1 MKQVLIIGGGASGLM
16 AAITAARNGAK
27 VTLLEKNRQT
37 GKKLLVTGNGRC
49 NFTNRNQE
57 LSNYRTDRPDLVK
70 EALESFSVDD
80 TVDFFE
86 SLGILTKERNGY
98 LYPGSGQ
105 ASSIADVLR
114 LTAVKEGVKITC
126 DTKALAVKK
135 INDRFAV
142 ETEGWTYEADALIL
156 ACGSKAAPETGSD
169 GDGYTFAES
178 MGHTVVDPLP
188 ALTGLCVAEKDG
200 GKAAG
205 VRADGAVTLQI
216 GEEKYCESGEL
227 QFTSYGLSGIPV
239 FQISRYAARALN
251 QGIECSVTLDLCP
264 LRKRDQVLTRL
275 KDRRAYTQERRGAAV
290 LLGMFPDKL
299 CSLLLERA
307 GISLK
312 KQGGD
317 WTDEDCER
325 LAAQIKGLHFTISR
339 CRGYEQAQIC
349 TGGVPLTELDHTTME
364 SRRVPGLYLT
374 GELIDVDGACG
385 GYNLQWAW
393 TSGYLA
399 GRAAAQEQKG
409 IEVYA

>member
-1 MKQVLIIGGGASGLM
+1 MVRS
-16 AAITAARNGAK
+16 
-27 VTLLEKNRQT
+27 V
-37 GKKLLVTGNGRC
+37 
-49 NFTNRNQE
+49 
-57 LSNYRTDRPDLVK
+57 LVK

-114 LTAVKEGVKITC
+114 LTAVKEGVKIAC
-126 DTKALAVKK
+126 DTQALAVKK

-409 IEVYA
+409 IEVHA

>member
-1 MKQVLIIGGGASGLM
+1 
-16 AAITAARNGAK
+16 
-27 VTLLEKNRQT
+27 
-37 GKKLLVTGNGRC
+37 
-49 NFTNRNQE
+49 
-57 LSNYRTDRPDLVK
+57 
-70 EALESFSVDD
+70 
-80 TVDFFE
+80 
-86 SLGILTKERNGY
+86 
-98 LYPGSGQ
+98 
-105 ASSIADVLR
+105 
-114 LTAVKEGVKITC
+114 
-126 DTKALAVKK
+126 
-135 INDRFAV
+135 
-142 ETEGWTYEADALIL
+142 
-156 ACGSKAAPETGSD
+156 
-169 GDGYTFAES
+169 

-200 GKAAG
+200 GKVAG

-409 IEVYA
+409 IEAHA

>member
-1 MKQVLIIGGGASGLM
+1 M

-114 LTAVKEGVKITC
+114 LTAVKEGVKIAC

-200 GKAAG
+200 GKVAG

-317 WTDEDCER
+317 WTDEGCER

-349 TGGVPLTELDHTTME
+349 TGGVPLTELYHTTME

-409 IEVYA
+409 IEVHA

>member
-114 LTAVKEGVKITC
+114 LTAVKEGVKIAC
-126 DTKALAVKK
+126 DTKALTVKK

-299 CSLLLERA
+299 CCLLLERA

-312 KQGGD
+312 KHGGD

-325 LAAQIKGLHFTISR
+325 LASQIKGLHFTISR

-409 IEVYA
+409 IEVHA

>member
-1 MKQVLIIGGGASGLM
+1 M

-114 LTAVKEGVKITC
+114 LTAVKEGVKIAC

-312 KQGGD
+312 KQGCLLYTSD
-317 WTDEDCER
+317 
-325 LAAQIKGLHFTISR
+325 AADD
-339 CRGYEQAQIC
+339 A
-349 TGGVPLTELDHTTME
+349 
-364 SRRVPGLYLT
+364 
-374 GELIDVDGACG
+374 
-385 GYNLQWAW
+385 
-393 TSGYLA
+393 
-399 GRAAAQEQKG
+399 
-409 IEVYA
+409 

>member
-1 MKQVLIIGGGASGLM
+1 M

-114 LTAVKEGVKITC
+114 LTAVKEGVKIAC

-200 GKAAG
+200 GKAG
-205 VRADGAVTLQI
+205 
-216 GEEKYCESGEL
+216 
-227 QFTSYGLSGIPV
+227 
-239 FQISRYAARALN
+239 
-251 QGIECSVTLDLCP
+251 
-264 LRKRDQVLTRL
+264 
-275 KDRRAYTQERRGAAV
+275 
-290 LLGMFPDKL
+290 
-299 CSLLLERA
+299 
-307 GISLK
+307 
-312 KQGGD
+312 
-317 WTDEDCER
+317 
-325 LAAQIKGLHFTISR
+325 
-339 CRGYEQAQIC
+339 
-349 TGGVPLTELDHTTME
+349 
-364 SRRVPGLYLT
+364 
-374 GELIDVDGACG
+374 
-385 GYNLQWAW
+385 
-393 TSGYLA
+393 
-399 GRAAAQEQKG
+399 
-409 IEVYA
+409 

>member
-1 MKQVLIIGGGASGLM
+1 M
-16 AAITAARNGAK
+16 
-27 VTLLEKNRQT
+27 
-37 GKKLLVTGNGRC
+37 
-49 NFTNRNQE
+49 
-57 LSNYRTDRPDLVK
+57 
-70 EALESFSVDD
+70 
-80 TVDFFE
+80 
-86 SLGILTKERNGY
+86 
-98 LYPGSGQ
+98 
-105 ASSIADVLR
+105 LR
-114 LTAVKEGVKITC
+114 LTAVKEGVKIAC

-142 ETEGWTYEADALIL
+142 ETEGWTYEADAMIL

-307 GISLK
+307 GIPLK

-409 IEVYA
+409 IEVHA

>member
-1 MKQVLIIGGGASGLM
+1 M

-114 LTAVKEGVKITC
+114 LTAVKEGVKIAC

-169 GDGYTFAES
+169 GDGYTFAKK

-251 QGIECSVTLDLCP
+251 QGMECKVTVDLCP
-264 LRKRDQVLTRL
+264 LRKREQVLTRL
-275 KDRRAYTQERRGAAV
+275 KDRRTYTQERRGAAV

-307 GISLK
+307 GIPLK

-325 LAAQIKGLHFTISR
+325 LATQIKELTFTISR

-349 TGGVPLTELDHTTME
+349 TGGVPLTELNHMTME
-364 SRRVPGLYLT
+364 SNCVPGLYLT

-399 GRAAAQEQKG
+399 GRSAAQEQKG
-409 IEVYA
+409 IEAHA

>member
-1 MKQVLIIGGGASGLM
+1 M

-114 LTAVKEGVKITC
+114 LTAVKEGVKIAC
-126 DTKALAVKK
+126 DTKALTVKK

-169 GDGYTFAES
+169 GRWLYICRKYGTY
-178 MGHTVVDPLP
+178 
-188 ALTGLCVAEKDG
+188 G
-200 GKAAG
+200 GG
-205 VRADGAVTLQI
+205 ST
-216 GEEKYCESGEL
+216 
-227 QFTSYGLSGIPV
+227 
-239 FQISRYAARALN
+239 ARSDR
-251 QGIECSVTLDLCP
+251 SVCG
-264 LRKRDQVLTRL
+264 RKRWR
-275 KDRRAYTQERRGAAV
+275 
-290 LLGMFPDKL
+290 
-299 CSLLLERA
+299 
-307 GISLK
+307 
-312 KQGGD
+312 
-317 WTDEDCER
+317 
-325 LAAQIKGLHFTISR
+325 
-339 CRGYEQAQIC
+339 
-349 TGGVPLTELDHTTME
+349 
-364 SRRVPGLYLT
+364 
-374 GELIDVDGACG
+374 
-385 GYNLQWAW
+385 
-393 TSGYLA
+393 
-399 GRAAAQEQKG
+399 
-409 IEVYA
+409 

>member
-1 MKQVLIIGGGASGLM
+1 MRSIPVLVAGGGASGM
-16 AAITAARNGAK
+16 VAAIEAAKLGAN
-27 VTLLEKNRQT
+27 VTVIEKKNKP
-37 GKKLLVTGNGRC
+37 GKKILATGNGRC

-57 LSNYRTDRPDLVK
+57 ISCYHSSDDMLVQMVLQRFDYQK
-70 EALESFSVDD
+70 VIDYFWESGVMS
-80 TVDFFE
+80 
-86 SLGILTKERNGY
+86 KERDGY
-98 LYPGSGQ
+98 YYPLSGQ
-105 ASSIADVLR
+105 AASVRAMLEREMDRYKVEVHCDETLQRIIPRKDLS
-114 LTAVKEGVKITC
+114 GQNITGYEVQ
-126 DTKALAVKK
+126 T
-135 INDRFAV
+135 DRDKYLV
-142 ETEGWTYEADALIL
+142 RKLIL
-156 ACGSKAAPETGSD
+156 AVGGSAAPAQGTT
-169 GDGYTFAES
+169 GDGYRMLQELGVAI
-178 MGHTVVDPLP
+178 VPPLP
-188 ALTGLCVAEKDG
+188 ALTSIELDDACCKLWS
-200 GKAAG
+200 G
-205 VRADGAVTLQI
+205 VRIMGQVELWCEGSRLAEDI
-216 GEEKYCESGEL
+216 GEIQMVAKGI
-227 QFTSYGLSGIPV
+227 SGIPV

-374 GELIDVDGACG
+374 GELIDVDSVTG
-385 GYNLQWAW
+385 GYNLQVAW
-393 TSGYLA
+393 STGYLA
-399 GRAAAQEQKG
+399 G
-409 IEVYA
+409 ISVY

>member
-1 MKQVLIIGGGASGLM
+1 M

-114 LTAVKEGVKITC
+114 LTAVKEGVKIAC
-126 DTKALAVKK
+126 DTKALAVKR

-200 GKAAG
+200 GKVAG

-325 LAAQIKGLHFTISR
+325 LAEQIKGLHFTISR

-409 IEVYA
+409 IEVHA

>member
-1 MKQVLIIGGGASGLM
+1 M

-80 TVDFFE
+80 TVEFFE

-114 LTAVKEGVKITC
+114 LTAVKEGVKIAC
-126 DTKALAVKK
+126 DTKALAVKR

-169 GDGYTFAES
+169 GDGYIFAES

-307 GISLK
+307 GIPLK

-325 LAAQIKGLHFTISR
+325 LAAQIKGLTFTISR

-409 IEVYA
+409 IEVHA

>member
-114 LTAVKEGVKITC
+114 LTAVKEGVKIAC
-126 DTKALAVKK
+126 DTKALAVKR

-200 GKAAG
+200 GKVG
-205 VRADGAVTLQI
+205 DEIGA
-216 GEEKYCESGEL
+216 
-227 QFTSYGLSGIPV
+227 
-239 FQISRYAARALN
+239 
-251 QGIECSVTLDLCP
+251 
-264 LRKRDQVLTRL
+264 
-275 KDRRAYTQERRGAAV
+275 
-290 LLGMFPDKL
+290 
-299 CSLLLERA
+299 
-307 GISLK
+307 
-312 KQGGD
+312 
-317 WTDEDCER
+317 
-325 LAAQIKGLHFTISR
+325 
-339 CRGYEQAQIC
+339 
-349 TGGVPLTELDHTTME
+349 
-364 SRRVPGLYLT
+364 
-374 GELIDVDGACG
+374 
-385 GYNLQWAW
+385 
-393 TSGYLA
+393 
-399 GRAAAQEQKG
+399 
-409 IEVYA
+409 